1 MSLSY
6 RKPGIRLRRLEGAND
21 RMVLDLQR
29 DLRRLGYLATGLDGV
44 FGKKTEQALRA
55 LQHDLL
61 FGTKPAKDGQA
72 PVRIAEYNRNR
83 ITSADGIL
91 DEKLAEVISEM
102 LEDARFPKLPEC
114 SNPAEVN
121 RSLIGLIE
129 EHAQEVPKPFLTA
142 ILKQESGLRHFSEPS
157 ETNADNFVV
166 VGLDR
171 KSGSPAILSRGY
183 GAGQYTLF
191 HHPPTPEE
199 VSEFIANPAGNIR
212 RTAALLREKFL
223 HFVNGST
230 PDTRADDRI
239 AEFGRGP
246 LRRCR
251 YAPGDPRHL
260 AACRQCL
267 AEAGSTI
274 IQAGATPLYPRAA
287 TVYQPTHTHPEK
299 IYRGVPVRARI
310 GCDWPYAVR
319 RYNGSGLNS
328 YHYQAK
334 ILLHVLNG

>member
-1 MSLSY
+1 MSRSY
-6 RKPGIRLRRLEGAND
+6 QKPGIRLRRLDGPAD
-21 RMVLDLQR
+21 RTVLDLQR
-29 DLRRLGYLATGLDGV
+29 DLRRLGYLATGLDGI
-44 FGKKTEQALRA
+44 FGKMTEQAIRA

-61 FGTKPAKDGQA
+61 HGTRPAKDGQA

-83 ITSADGIL
+83 VAAADGIL
-91 DEKLAEVISEM
+91 DEKLAGVISEM
-102 LEDARFPKLPEC
+102 LADARFPKLPE
-114 SNPAEVN
+114 SPNPAEVN
-121 RSLIGLIE
+121 RSLAALIE
-129 EHAQEVPKPFLTA
+129 EHVQDVPKPFLAA

-157 ETNADNFVV
+157 EKNADNFVV
-166 VGLDR
+166 VGLDL
-171 KSGSPAILSRGY
+171 KPGSPAILSRGY

-223 HFVNGST
+223 YFVNGST
-230 PDTRADDRI
+230 AGTRADDRI

-251 YAPGDPRHL
+251 YAPGDPRYL
-260 AACRQCL
+260 TACRQCL
-267 AEAGSTI
+267 AGAGSTV
-274 IQAGATPLYPRAA
+274 IQAGSTRLYPGAS
-287 TVYQPTHTHPEK
+287 TVYEPTPTHPET
-299 IYRGVPVRARI
+299 IYRGVPVRAQI

-319 RYNGSGLNS
+319 RYNGGGLNS

-334 ILLHVLNG
+334 ILLKVLNG